1 MLIVALKAGAS
12 SPITQRRE
20 YAKNMINFLQ
30 RYTIHIIISYRDHL
44 ASCKMGDTAKCKA
57 QGYEESCILSQVKKK
72 VMSCAIW
79 LVVSQFVV
87 GSLIKC

>member
-1 MLIVALKAGAS
+1 M
-12 SPITQRRE
+12 RDM
-20 YAKNMINFLQ
+20 AK
-30 RYTIHIIISYRDHL
+30 D
-44 ASCKMGDTAKCKA
+44 KA
-57 QGYEESCILSQVKKK
+57 QGYEESCNLSQVKKK